1 MAENKDGQEK
11 TEQATAKRLT
21 DARETGQVAKS
32 QDVTTA
38 GVLLVGTLV
47 VFLFGPSI
55 AQSIRGFMT
64 TVLHNSA
71 YYEISDS
78 NVVFYFN
85 ALMGFFVKILLPLLL
100 VIFAITF
107 VGEVSQIGIKIAT
120 KKFTEGLQFKQI
132 FNPFSGIKKI
142 FFSSR
147 SLFELGKSL
156 AKIFILGLV
165 VYSVLNG
172 KDEDIVAL
180 LEKPFTEMS
189 NFMFSLSFELAIK
202 VGVVYIIIAVSDFY
216 YQKWRFAEDMKMTKK
231 EVKEESK
238 QTEGDP
244 QIKARL
250 RGLMRQR
257 MRKMMLRKV
266 QDADVVITN
275 PTHFAAALQYK
286 QGQIGAPVL
295 IAKGADFLAKQIREI
310 AEKAN
315 VVIVEDPPLCRMIY
329 HNVELDA
336 EIPEEL
342 FKAVAQVLAY
352 VYHFKEQRK
361 KN

>member
-21 DARETGQVAKS
+21 DAREKGQVAKS

-38 GVLLVGTLV
+38 GVLLLGTLI
-47 VFLFGPSI
+47 VFLFGPNI
-55 AQSIRGFMT
+55 ATSIRGFMT
-64 TVLHNSA
+64 TVLHNASF
-71 YYEISDS
+71 YEITDA

-85 ALMGFFVKILLPLLL
+85 ALMGFFIKILLPLIL
-100 VIFAITF
+100 VIFAVTF
-107 VGEVSQIGIKIAT
+107 LGEVSQIGLKIAT
-120 KKFTEGLQFKQI
+120 KKFTEGLQWKQI
-132 FNPFSGIKKI
+132 FNPFSGLKKI

-147 SLFELGKSL
+147 SVFELGKSL

-165 VYSVLNG
+165 VYSVLNDQ
-172 KDEDIVAL
+172 DEEIVSL
-180 LEKPFTEMS
+180 LQKPFTETA
-189 NFMFSLSFELAIK
+189 NYMFSLSFELAIK
-202 VGVVYIIIAVSDFY
+202 VGIVYIIIAVSDFY

-231 EVKEESK
+231 EVKEENK

-257 MRKMMLRKV
+257 LRKMMLSKV
-266 QDADVVITN
+266 QEADVVITN
-275 PTHFAAALQYK
+275 PTHYAVALKYK
-286 QGQIGAPVL
+286 QGQLGAPIL
-295 IAKGADFLAKQIREI
+295 LAKGADYLAKQIREI
-310 AEKAN
+310 ANKSD
-315 VVIVEDPPLCRMIY
+315 VTIVEDPPLCRMIY
-329 HNVELDA
+329 HNVELDE

-352 VYHFKEQRK
+352 VYHLKQQ
-361 KN
+361 NNS